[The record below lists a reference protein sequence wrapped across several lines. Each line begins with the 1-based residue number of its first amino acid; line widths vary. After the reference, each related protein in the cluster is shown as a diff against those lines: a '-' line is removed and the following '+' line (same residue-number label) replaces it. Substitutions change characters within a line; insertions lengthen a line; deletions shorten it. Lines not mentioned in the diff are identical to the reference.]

1 VTLEHRYSGKVRDIY
16 DAGDGRLLFVAS
28 DRVSAFDVV
37 MAEPVPDKG
46 RVLTAMSAFW
56 LEKLADI
63 APSHLV
69 SLDPGDFPAGANDID
84 DAAGRTML
92 VRRAEMLPIECI
104 VRGYVS
110 GSAWKEYRTSGTVHG
125 TPMPQGMQESDRL
138 PEPVFTP
145 STKANEGHDENISF
159 EEACR
164 IVGEDVAKQARE
176 ISLAA
181 YGRAAEWARARGII
195 LADTKFELGWIDGE
209 LALCDEVLT
218 PDSSRF
224 WAESDWQPGRTPPS
238 LDKQP
243 LRDWLEA
250 SGWDKSPPPPPLP
263 EVVVQSMRERYITAY
278 ERITGRRFSEWLGV
292 GA

>member
-1 VTLEHRYSGKVRDIY
+1 VTLNHLYSGKVRDIY

-37 MAEPVPDKG
+37 MTEPVPDKG
-46 RVLTAMSAFW
+46 RILTAMTVFW

-69 SLDPGDFPAGANDID
+69 SVDPADFPAGADGID

-110 GSAWKEYRTSGTVHG
+110 AWKEYEASGTVHG
-125 TPMPQGMQESDRL
+125 SPMPAGMRESDRL

-145 STKANEGHDENISF
+145 STKATEGHDENISF
-159 EEACR
+159 EDACR
-164 IVGEDVAKQARE
+164 IVGDDVAKQARE
-176 ISLAA
+176 VSLAA
-181 YGRAAEWARARGII
+181 YSRAAEWAAARGII

-224 WAESDWQPGRTPPS
+224 WAEADYEPGRTPPS
-238 LDKQP
+238 MDKQP

-263 EVVVQSMRERYITAY
+263 EVVVASMRERYITAY
-278 ERITGRRFSEWLGV
+278 ERISGRRFAEWLGV
-292 GA
+292 DA